1 MTQVERLVRYLRS
14 HPGATA
20 MQLVTELAMPKYTSR
35 ISDARQQGID
45 IECVKEGGL
54 NRYYLRDRVAPLM
67 GTQQAWSDYWDNAP
81 AEWVANEA
89 SDAGSRR

>member
-1 MTQVERLVRYLRS
+1 VAVTQVERLVRYLRS

-20 MQLVTELAMPKYTSR
+20 MQLVTELSMPKYTSR

-54 NRYYLRDRVAPLM
+54 NRYYLRDRPV
-67 GTQQAWSDYWDNAP
+67 QQ
-81 AEWVANEA
+81 VLFQ
-89 SDAGSRR
+89 

>member
-35 ISDARQQGID
+35 ISDARQQGYK
-45 IECVKEGGL
+45 IECVREEGL
-54 NRYYLRDRVAPLM
+54 NRYYLVNAVAPESGVQLSAF
-67 GTQQAWSDYWDNAP
+67 G
-81 AEWVANEA
+81 
-89 SDAGSRR
+89 